1 MPENFP
7 QVNPTEAGSRGYPNG
22 IPRGAARNDVRAA
35 ADRGAEA
42 VGAEVSGRE
51 TAAWAEMLARIGR
64 QNCRLNSLIERARPR
79 NQRARSAG
87 RAILEELE
95 KERTRIARDLH
106 AGAGQPLAGIKMNLD
121 LIDGCAAELPEGA
134 RTAVTRLRTLTDQAL
149 AQVRAVSH
157 RLHPPAWQQLSTEQA
172 IRSLVESS
180 GMMAQMEMVLDFQPL
195 PTEPDHG
202 VKVSL
207 YRCAQECLS
216 NISRHAEATRIE
228 IRLRP
233 VDGAVELMIRDNGKG
248 LTPGAPKGSG
258 IGLLAL
264 HEHSEAMGGTT
275 DIASG
280 PGGTTVTVRIPL
292 REESDEDDE

>member
-1 MPENFP
+1 M
-7 QVNPTEAGSRGYPNG
+7 EAHPGHTGGANGSGTDAG
-22 IPRGAARNDVRAA
+22 
-35 ADRGAEA
+35 
-42 VGAEVSGRE
+42 GRE
-51 TAAWAEMLARIGR
+51 SAAWAEMLARIGR
-64 QNCRLNSLIERARPR
+64 QNCRLNAVLERARPR
-79 NQRARSAG
+79 GQRARTSG
-87 RAILEELE
+87 RTILQELE

-134 RTAVTRLRTLTDQAL
+134 RTAVGRLRTLTDQAL

-157 RLHPPAWQQLSTEQA
+157 RLHPPAWQQLTTEQA

-180 GMMAQMEMVLDFQPL
+180 GMAGQMEVTLDFQPL
-195 PTEPDHG
+195 PVEPAHG
-202 VKVSL
+202 VKVAL
-207 YRCAQECLS
+207 YRCAQECFS
-216 NISRHAEATRIE
+216 NISRHAQATKVE

-233 VDGAVELMIRDNGKG
+233 LDDAAELVIRDNGKG

-264 HEHSEAMGGTT
+264 HEHSEALGGST

-292 REESDEDDE
+292 RGDADEDDE